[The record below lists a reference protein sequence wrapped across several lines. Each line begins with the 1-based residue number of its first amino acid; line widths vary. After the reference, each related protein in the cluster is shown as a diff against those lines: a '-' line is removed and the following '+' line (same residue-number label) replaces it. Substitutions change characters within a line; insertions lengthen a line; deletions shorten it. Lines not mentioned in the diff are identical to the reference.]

1 MGAAIN
7 MDTKC
12 KAKINKLGEMIS
24 ALLMKVVENKELYG
38 DVYKLREKHDAICSL
53 IKKDKLRAA
62 KYENYEKKL
71 GLPSY
76 LLIIFIIILANANT
90 NPEHTAGMLGWMTFK

>member
-1 MGAAIN
+1 
-7 MDTKC
+7 
-12 KAKINKLGEMIS
+12 
-24 ALLMKVVENKELYG
+24 MK
-38 DVYKLREKHDAICSL
+38 
-53 IKKDKLRAA
+53 
-62 KYENYEKKL
+62 KKL

>member
-1 MGAAIN
+1 

-38 DVYKLREKHDAICSL
+38 DVYKLREKAASC
-53 IKKDKLRAA
+53 KLQASSF
-62 KYENYEKKL
+62 KL
-71 GLPSY
+71 DNGSG
-76 LLIIFIIILANANT
+76 I
-90 NPEHTAGMLGWMTFK
+90 M

>member
-1 MGAAIN
+1 

-53 IKKDKLRAA
+53 IKKDKSVSSRQA
-62 KYENYEKKL
+62 KYFMARAFKTKQWEKQNEKFNL
-71 GLPSY
+71 RLR
-76 LLIIFIIILANANT
+76 
-90 NPEHTAGMLGWMTFK
+90 PEF

>member
-1 MGAAIN
+1 MVQVKKATDQKGIN

-53 IKKDKLRAA
+53 IKKDKSVSSRQA
-62 KYENYEKKL
+62 KYFMARAFKTKQWEKTK
-71 GLPSY
+71 
-76 LLIIFIIILANANT
+76 
-90 NPEHTAGMLGWMTFK
+90 